1 VNALVLSGGGARGAF
16 EAGVV
21 TGLAAGERFD
31 IVCGTSIGALNGALV
46 AQDEIE
52 SMREAWREL
61 AARDVIRL
69 DASLEVWRR
78 LGEDLRHFRLPS
90 ALAQA
95 RRARVPRFT
104 RIRGLLDPTPIQ
116 TILEA
121 RLDYRRLAR
130 AFVIG
135 TTDITH
141 GRAAAFYAFPND
153 EAAARSFA
161 ASERH
166 AYALGPANYVDAV
179 RASAA
184 VPGAFPPVTIETAPG
199 ASAVFADGCIA
210 SNTPLRQAIDAGATR
225 ATVVFM
231 QHDVL
236 RYRDH
241 PVRHAG
247 DVVFAAQDIA
257 DQRMLELD
265 LKLARAVNA
274 AVLRGEAPDKRFVEL
289 RVIGP
294 SVPLRLGALNF
305 QDQEAMDRAFEVGLH
320 EGRMA
325 LAATR

>member
-21 TGLAAGERFD
+21 TGLSEGERFD

-46 AQDEIE
+46 AQDEVA
-52 SMREAWREL
+52 SMRDAWREI
-61 AARDVIRL
+61 AARKVIRL
-69 DASLEVWRR
+69 DEPLERWRR
-78 LGEDLRHFRLPS
+78 LALDLKAFRL
-90 ALAQA
+90 AAAIRGA
-95 RRARVPRFT
+95 RHARIPAFD
-104 RIRGLLDPTPIQ
+104 RIRGLLDWEPVR

-121 RLDYRRLAR
+121 RLDHARIAR

-141 GRAAAFYAFPND
+141 GRGAAFYAFPGD
-153 EAAARSFA
+153 ADAERAFA
-161 ASERH
+161 ANEPN
-166 AYALGPANYVDAV
+166 AFPITAANYVDAV

-184 VPGAFPPVTIETAPG
+184 IPGAFAPVTIETSPG

-210 SNTPLRQAIDAGATR
+210 NNTPLRQAIDAGATR
-225 ATVVFM
+225 VTVVFM
-231 QHDVL
+231 QHDTL

-241 PVRHAG
+241 RVRHAG
-247 DVVFAAQDIA
+247 DVVFACQDIA

-265 LKLARAVNA
+265 LKLARSVNA
-274 AVLRGEAPDKRFVEL
+274 QVLRGEAPGKRFVEL

-305 QDQEAMDRAFEVGLH
+305 DDQEALDRAYDVGLN

-325 LAATR
+325 LAAAS